1 MQNQIPK
8 IIHFYILQIQKGQ
21 KQTRK
26 VVSELLERL
35 QDKNDCKDKDVQIKI
50 HAVSQFLP
58 NPLKAQE
65 FLKKFVLNL
74 INDQVMFNALGKVV
88 NDEDISCKDCND
100 TVVSY
105 KAHPIKLC
113 KTGIIRSNFQKL
125 GTFGYLTVLA
135 FQNSHLLLHQA
146 IFGDFISV
154 LVRKTM
160 IFECK
165 KPPCICRPI
174 WPKI

>member
-100 TVVSY
+100 TVVS
-105 KAHPIKLC
+105 
-113 KTGIIRSNFQKL
+113 
-125 GTFGYLTVLA
+125 
-135 FQNSHLLLHQA
+135 
-146 IFGDFISV
+146 
-154 LVRKTM
+154 
-160 IFECK
+160 
-165 KPPCICRPI
+165 
-174 WPKI
+174 